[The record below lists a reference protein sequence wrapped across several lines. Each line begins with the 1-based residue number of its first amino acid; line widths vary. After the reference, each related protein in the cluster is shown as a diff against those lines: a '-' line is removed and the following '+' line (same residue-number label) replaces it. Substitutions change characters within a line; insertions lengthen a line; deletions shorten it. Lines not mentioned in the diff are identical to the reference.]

1 MNTLKKAKSAE
12 DDKYKFRLSEEPW
25 LIKNDLIDIDL
36 IQDHLPSFKYFY
48 LQTATL
54 EESCS
59 EKVFNHVLSKPNL
72 FQSKNAKNLVRSG
85 VPPKYMHDFLLKLF
99 DLSEIN
105 PKNFQTKYEYTFKNH
120 DSKNLDDFV
129 PFFTGF
135 KTFKESLP
143 VHYLNQKGLLTVKE
157 ILWMINDTY
166 ANIEFSPIIIQLI
179 SFILVF
185 CTKEHM
191 K

>member
-48 LQTATL
+48 GQISHL
-54 EESCS
+54 EETCT

-72 FQSKNAKNLVRSG
+72 FESKNAKNLVRGG

-99 DLSEIN
+99 NLTQIDN
-105 PKNFQTKYEYTFKNH
+105 KNYESKYEYIFKN
-120 DSKNLDDFV
+120 
-129 PFFTGF
+129 
-135 KTFKESLP
+135 
-143 VHYLNQKGLLTVKE
+143 
-157 ILWMINDTY
+157 ND
-166 ANIEFSPIIIQLI
+166 
-179 SFILVF
+179 
-185 CTKEHM
+185 
-191 K
+191 

>member
-59 EKVFNHVLSKPNL
+59 EKYLIMYYQNQIYSNQKMLKISFVLE
-72 FQSKNAKNLVRSG
+72 
-85 VPPKYMHDFLLKLF
+85 FLQNICMIF
-99 DLSEIN
+99 
-105 PKNFQTKYEYTFKNH
+105 
-120 DSKNLDDFV
+120 
-129 PFFTGF
+129 
-135 KTFKESLP
+135 
-143 VHYLNQKGLLTVKE
+143 YLNYSIYLK
-157 ILWMINDTY
+157 
-166 ANIEFSPIIIQLI
+166 
-179 SFILVF
+179 
-185 CTKEHM
+185 
-191 K
+191 